1 MKKFLCLAAAAAVL
15 TVPAGAS
22 RRQSGQDHG
31 SQQNQASQTQP
42 SPTAPVGQ
50 SQSQAGASNAQP
62 DSLAAASRKAK
73 AQLKETPKA
82 TKVFTNDN
90 LPAAGG
96 ISTVGGTSSSEAPSD
111 GANAKA
117 ASGNDEKAWRARF
130 AQLRTKLQQDEDAL
144 AIQQRELGD
153 LSVQHYDDPNE
164 ALRQGYTRSDIN
176 QKTADIDAKKKEI
189 EADQQAIEDA
199 EDELR
204 KSGGDPGWSR

>member
-1 MKKFLCLAAAAAVL
+1 MKRILCLAAAAAVL

-31 SQQNQASQTQP
+31 SQQNQTSQTQP

-50 SQSQAGASNAQP
+50 SQDQAGASNSQP

-73 AQLKETPKA
+73 AQLKEAPKS

-96 ISTVGGTSSSEAPSD
+96 ISTVGGAPSSESSSDAKS
-111 GANAKA
+111 AKA
-117 ASGNDEKAWRARF
+117 ASGNDEKSWRARF
-130 AQLRTKLQQDEDAL
+130 AQLRTKLQQDQDAL

-153 LSVQHYDDPNE
+153 LSVQYYSDPNE
-164 ALRQGYTRSDIN
+164 ALRQGYTRGDIN
-176 QKTADIDAKKKEI
+176 QKTADIDAKKKEV
-189 EADQQAIEDA
+189 ETDQQAISDA
-199 EDELR
+199 EEELR
-204 KSGGDPGWSR
+204 KSGGPSGWAD

>member
-22 RRQSGQDHG
+22 RRPSGQDHG
-31 SQQNQASQTQP
+31 TQQNQASQTQP
-42 SPTAPVGQ
+42 SPTVPGGQ
-50 SQSQAGASNAQP
+50 SQAQAAVPNAQP

-73 AQLKETPKA
+73 AQRKETPKP

-90 LPAAGG
+90 LPAEGG
-96 ISTVGGTSSSEAPSD
+96 ISTVGGAPSSEPSSD
-111 GANAKA
+111 ATSAKA
-117 ASGNDEKAWRARF
+117 TSGSNEKAWRDRF
-130 AQLRTKLQQDEDAL
+130 AQLRHKLEQDQDAL

-176 QKTADIDAKKKEI
+176 QKTADIDAKKKEV